1 MLLKWKPVITKLTEE
16 IIQYI
21 TDNNLEGKYVAI
33 FLLSDDTPS
42 EVYVGKKAKK
52 AEQIGLYADIKL
64 GKDRS
69 VEEVIDEI
77 QQCNLDPDCI
87 GMMVQ
92 LPLAEHLKPY
102 QMRILDTIL
111 PEKDVDG
118 LGSRLFGLAWFGLID
133 FVPATPKAT
142 LEILK
147 YYKLDD
153 YRGKTVT
160 IVWTSNLI
168 GKPLAVELMKRGATV
183 ITCNSKTDKDF
194 FKQALASSHYIMA
207 ATGRKHLI
215 NKEVLDWDVG
225 KVSKPRLQD
234 NAHVPLLEKVL
245 VDIGRGIDE
254 GGAYGD
260 IDWKYYEDKVK
271 AVTPV
276 PGGVGPVTVTC
287 LFHNIKTIGEQREK
301 IAN

>member
-1 MLLKWKPVITKLTEE
+1 MTDEIT
-16 IIQYI
+16 QYI
-21 TDNNLEGKYVAI
+21 TDHQLQGKYVAI
-33 FLLSDDTPS
+33 FLLSDDKPS

-52 AEQIGLYADIKL
+52 AEQIGIYADIKL

-77 QQCNLDPDCI
+77 NQCNLDTNCI

-92 LPLAEHLKPY
+92 LPLAEHLKDH
-102 QMRILDTIL
+102 QMRILNTIV

-118 LGSRLFGLAWFGLID
+118 LGSRLFGLAGFGVID

-142 LEILK
+142 LEILR

-153 YRGKTVT
+153 YRGKTIT
-160 IVWTSNLI
+160 IVGTSNLI
-168 GKPLAVELMKRGATV
+168 GKPLAIELMKRGATV
-183 ITCNSKTDKDF
+183 ITCNSKTDKVF
-194 FKQALASSHYIMA
+194 FKQALEASDYIMA
-207 ATGRKHLI
+207 ATGRKYLI
-215 NKEVLDWDVG
+215 NQEVLDT
-225 KVSKPRLQD
+225 
-234 NAHVPLLEKVL
+234 HLEDKVL

-260 IDWKYYEDKVK
+260 IDRKYYDDKVK

-287 LFHNIKTIGEQREK
+287 LFHNIKTIGEQLEK
-301 IAN
+301 IQ